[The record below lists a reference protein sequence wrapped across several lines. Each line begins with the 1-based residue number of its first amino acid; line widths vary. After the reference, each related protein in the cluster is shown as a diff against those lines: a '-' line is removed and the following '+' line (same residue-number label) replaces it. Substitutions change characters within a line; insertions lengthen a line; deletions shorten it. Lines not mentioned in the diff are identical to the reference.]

1 VPEPDRPAPVDERA
15 RLALDSLRHAPELD
29 DRSSGAAFD
38 PGAWFER
45 LRDAIDQ
52 RWPALRA
59 RPVPVVAFA
68 VVVVALLGAGGL
80 WILTTGTEGS
90 QSGAVTPLSLPFT
103 TTTVAGGPGLGT
115 GAGAQGPG
123 PGATA
128 VALVVHAAGAV
139 SQPGVHRLPAGSR
152 VADLLAVAGGPT
164 AEADVDRLNLAA
176 PLTDGERVY
185 VPRVGEVAVAPA
197 VGPSGSAAGSPGSG
211 SGGGTGAAPG
221 TPIDLNRATEAELD
235 VLPGVG
241 PATAAAIVRHREA
254 NGPFSRVD
262 DLLEV
267 RGIGPAKL
275 ESLRDLVRVG

>member
-1 VPEPDRPAPVDERA
+1 MPEPDRPAPVDERA

-29 DRSSGAAFD
+29 EGPPSQPSFRLGT
-38 PGAWFER
+38 WLER

-52 RWPALRA
+52 RWPSLWA
-59 RPVPVVAFA
+59 RPLAVAVVA
-68 VVVVALLGAGGL
+68 ALVGAGGL
-80 WILTTGTEGS
+80 WIVRTGTEGP
-90 QSGAVTPLSLPFT
+90 QRGAATPLSLPFT
-103 TTTVAGGPGLGT
+103 TTTVA
-115 GAGAQGPG
+115 AAQGPAAG
-123 PGATA
+123 GGAPGSGSAATA
-128 VALVVHAAGAV
+128 AALVVHAAGAV

>member
-38 PGAWFER
+38 PGAWLER
-45 LRDAIDQ
+45 LRDAVDR
-52 RWPALRA
+52 RWPALWA
-59 RPVPVVAFA
+59 RPLAVVA
-68 VVVVALLGAGGL
+68 VVVVAALVGAGGL
-80 WILTTGTEGS
+80 WIVRTGTEGP
-90 QSGAVTPLSLPFT
+90 QRGAATPLSLPFT
-103 TTTVAGGPGLGT
+103 TTTVA
-115 GAGAQGPG
+115 AAQGPAAG
-123 PGATA
+123 GGAPGSGSAATA
-128 VALVVHAAGAV
+128 AALVVHAAGAV